1 MGRGPTLGSKIIDE
15 PSLRN
20 RMHIF
25 EDRLHAGELLAK
37 KLGKYKGTNS
47 YVLGIPA
54 GGVPVGYIVAKRLG
68 LAFEIAITRKIHI
81 PWNKEAGFGAVTW
94 NGTTLLNQALVDTL
108 GLSEKEIERCIAEEV
123 EAIKKR
129 LKLFRSDR
137 AFPDIKGKTIILIDD
152 GLASGF
158 TMLATIKSIKQRK
171 PKELIVAIPTASLE
185 AIERIKPYANKIIC
199 LNTRTGPTFAVADAY
214 KLWYDLEDE
223 EVMAILK
230 KAGLKK

>member
-1 MGRGPTLGSKIIDE
+1 LGSKIVEE

-20 RMHIF
+20 RGRVF
-25 EDRLHAGELLAK
+25 EDRLHAGKLLAE
-37 KLGKYKGTNS
+37 KLGEYKGTDA

-54 GGVPVGYIVAKRLG
+54 GGVPVGYIVAKKLG
-68 LAFEIAITRKIHI
+68 LAFDIAITRKIHI

-108 GLSEKEIERCIAEEV
+108 GLSEEEIEHCIAEEM

-129 LKLFRSDR
+129 LKLFRGAR
-137 AFPDIKGKTIILIDD
+137 AFPDIKGKTVILIDD

-158 TMLATIKSIKQRK
+158 TMLATIKSMKQRE
-171 PKELIVAIPTASLE
+171 PKEIIVAIPTASLD
-185 AIERIKPYANKIIC
+185 AIERIKPHVDKVVC
-199 LNTRTGPTFAVADAY
+199 LNIRAGPIFAVADAY

-223 EVMAILK
+223 EVIDILK
-230 KAGLKK
+230 TAGLEK

>member
-1 MGRGPTLGSKIIDE
+1 MDRDHTLGSKIIDE

-20 RMHIF
+20 RSHVF

-37 KLGKYKGTNS
+37 KLGEYKGTNA

-54 GGVPVGYIVAKRLG
+54 GGVPVGCIVAKRLG
-68 LAFEIAITRKIHI
+68 LAFDIAITRKIHI

-94 NGTTLLNQALVDTL
+94 NGTMLLNQALVNTL
-108 GLSEKEIERCIAEEV
+108 GLSEEEIERCTAEEV

-129 LKLFRSDR
+129 LKLLRSDR
-137 AFPDIKGKTIILIDD
+137 AFPDIKGKTVILIDD

-158 TMLATIKSIKQRK
+158 TMLATIKSISQKE
-171 PKELIVAIPTASLE
+171 PKEIIVAIPTASRD

-199 LNTRTGPTFAVADAY
+199 LNIRTGPIFAVADAY

-223 EVMAILK
+223 EVMDILK
-230 KAGLKK
+230 KTGLEK